1 MLRENRSPEIASAG
15 NNPGNPV
22 ISFLSEAD
30 AGEVTELYAGI
41 FLADEPTSVR
51 IAPDPARLL
60 PLAHWYVGLLAR
72 RGFSFVARA
81 PHTGEPVGF
90 LFSFD
95 ITDDFCED
103 PLQYAAYLDNFREAI
118 AMIDELE
125 QRFLNRS
132 SIPPGAV
139 LHALQGGVSRDYRG
153 RGLIRA
159 MMDRLVIYARER
171 GYRQIIAECTNP
183 PSHKA
188 LLAYG
193 FRQAGFLA
201 YDTFLINGTPYFAG
215 LSGGLSLMVLDL

>member
-1 MLRENRSPEIASAG
+1 MLRENRSPEIPSAG
-15 NNPGNPV
+15 NNPGTPV

-30 AGEVTELYAGI
+30 AGPVTQLYADI

-103 PLQYAAYLDNFREAI
+103 PMRYAAYLDNFREAI

-125 QRFLNRS
+125 ERFLDRR

-139 LHALQGGVSRDYRG
+139 LHALQGGVSRDYR
-153 RGLIRA
+153 RCGLLKA
-159 MMDRLVIYARER
+159 MMERLVTRARER
-171 GYRQIIAECTNP
+171 GYRQIVAECTNP
-183 PSHKA
+183 ASHKA
-188 LLAYG
+188 LLASG
-193 FRQAGFLA
+193 FCQAGFLA
-201 YDTFLINGTPYFAG
+201 YDTFQINGAPCFAG